1 MSTPNKRRSFRRGVS
16 SKTRARVVAQ
26 TQFDRQLMRVEELV
40 QQFHDLIE
48 QGQQS
53 PAYREGMCA
62 KLWAIRSREILE
74 AFDSLSWAMKKA
86 QMRAFPM
93 DAENGT

>member
-1 MSTPNKRRSFRRGVS
+1 MKRQAKKG
-16 SKTRARVVAQ
+16 RVVAQ

-40 QQFHDLIE
+40 QQFHDLLVQAQHSPEDRESIE
-48 QGQQS
+48 S
-53 PAYREGMCA
+53 R
-62 KLWAIRSREILE
+62 LWAIRSREILE

-93 DAENGT
+93 DANGP